1 MKRLMMA
8 ATLLSITSAI
18 CFGAQSTQSPTAEPA
33 AKPSSSGDSG
43 KLGSTLKGKGVV
55 GKLTK
60 TVGTK
65 NSKTGDIVEV
75 EVTQDAKLGDVFLSK
90 GSVIKGTIAQVS
102 AFAKGKSPADLE
114 VVFDTVLPK
123 TGEQISTHLLIY
135 ALARDVPAQPDDIYS
150 SGGTKRLAT
159 SAGIAGQVGAP
170 NAGQL
175 TPETVGIFGFDN
187 FELHPLARKDPPTS
201 AVNSPSGNIN
211 LDRGTKI
218 VLVFVGQ

>member
-1 MKRLMMA
+1 MKRLMIA
-8 ATLLSITSAI
+8 AILLSITAAI
-18 CFGAQSTQSPTAEPA
+18 SFGAQSTQSPTAEPA

-43 KLGSTLKGKGVV
+43 KLGGTLKGKGVV

-60 TVGTK
+60 TIGTK

-75 EVTQDAKLGDVFLSK
+75 ELTQDAKLGNVFLAK
-90 GSVIKGTIAQVS
+90 GSVIKGTIAQVT

-135 ALARDVPAQPDDIYS
+135 ALARDVPAQPGDIYS
-150 SGGTKRLAT
+150 SGGTQRLAT
-159 SAGIAGQVGAP
+159 SASVSGHVGSP
-170 NAGQL
+170 ESGDI
-175 TPETVGIFGFDN
+175 TPETIGIFGFDN
-187 FELHPLARKDPPTS
+187 FELHPLARTNPPTS